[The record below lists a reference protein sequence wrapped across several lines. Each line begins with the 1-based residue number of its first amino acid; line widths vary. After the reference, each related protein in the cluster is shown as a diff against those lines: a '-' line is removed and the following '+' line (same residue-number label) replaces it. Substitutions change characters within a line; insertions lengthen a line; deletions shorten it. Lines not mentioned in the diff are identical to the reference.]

1 MGENTRYDPEH
12 QRKEAAQ
19 ERKALAE
26 AVLREELRSILL
38 IALCRGSDAL
48 HGVQRLVGHDLV
60 RLKLLSPNIR
70 FLDTQGE
77 VADRIVEIPVEVPS
91 TEPFD
96 SHELSSVQ
104 LLQLVRQRL
113 WEDTRIQQEERE
125 ELIALTTE
133 ITRRLGSMR
142 S

>member
-1 MGENTRYDPEH
+1 MGQNTRHDSEF
-12 QRKEAAQ
+12 QRKEAEQ
-19 ERKALAE
+19 ELKALAD

-38 IALCRGSDAL
+38 TALGRGSDAL
-48 HGVQRLVGHDLV
+48 HGVQRLIGHDLV
-60 RLKLLSPNIR
+60 RLKLLHPDIR

-77 VADRIVEIPVEVPS
+77 VADRIVEVPLEVPS

-96 SHELSSVQ
+96 PHELSSVQ

-113 WEDTRIQQEERE
+113 WEDTRIQQKERE
-125 ELIALTTE
+125 ELLALTTE